1 MPQKSNTQA
10 HESLGALNIIKCR
23 RCNVD
28 HIPTYAKPQILESYG
43 HIDRTDRLHTFT
55 FLQHHSF
62 VRHRYFIFTDLYLS
76 NAVVFHHWSEWILL
90 LLHSS

>member
-1 MPQKSNTQA
+1 MPQKSNAQV

-43 HIDRTDRLHTFT
+43 HIDRTDRLLNYAYFQYHKAVC
-55 FLQHHSF
+55 HRHSDTHLLR
-62 VRHRYFIFTDLYLS
+62 VS
-76 NAVVFHHWSEWILL
+76 NAAVFHHWFERNLL
-90 LLHSS
+90 LFHSS